1 MVIFVPDEQGEFP
14 SVCLPQ
20 EVAVLECV
28 RCLMTL
34 LGFCV
39 LQEDK
44 QTNLPTLPIS
54 STTTSTTMAAT
65 TPTPLHHHHHHNV
78 WGVPGLYPLYDYS
91 LLDPFGFDPF
101 LTDPFLFEA
110 QLGWF
115 RSSDEKLRELQSAD
129 LERVFRST
137 SLQELV
143 EEENRGWRRRRTEK
157 KGSKSK
163 GRRTQRREGGR
174 RRSFVKNSGSKAK
187 RKVSGTQLPNSNHQ
201 KRAKRRRNKEGQRR
215 KRQRRSFG
223 VGSMSWGDVQ
233 AWRENWGKEETGK
246 KEDEKKGKE
255 HEDKQRKRGEKQ
267 KRKRQ
272 RERGE
277 RPEEER
283 RMKKMEKT
291 RKMKRNGKSGGK
303 VESFLSAVA
312 SKYGAALRPITSG
325 RPGGCCSM
333 APSKLIN

>member
-1 MVIFVPDEQGEFP
+1 
-14 SVCLPQ
+14 
-20 EVAVLECV
+20 
-28 RCLMTL
+28 
-34 LGFCV
+34 
-39 LQEDK
+39 
-44 QTNLPTLPIS
+44 
-54 STTTSTTMAAT
+54 
-65 TPTPLHHHHHHNV
+65 
-78 WGVPGLYPLYDYS
+78 
-91 LLDPFGFDPF
+91 
-101 LTDPFLFEA
+101 
-110 QLGWF
+110 
-115 RSSDEKLRELQSAD
+115 
-129 LERVFRST
+129 
-137 SLQELV
+137 
-143 EEENRGWRRRRTEK
+143 
-157 KGSKSK
+157 
-163 GRRTQRREGGR
+163 
-174 RRSFVKNSGSKAK
+174 
-187 RKVSGTQLPNSNHQ
+187 
-201 KRAKRRRNKEGQRR
+201 
-215 KRQRRSFG
+215 
-223 VGSMSWGDVQ
+223 MSWGDVQ

-283 RMKKMEKT
+283 RMKKMAKT